1 MPPPQHHSKAEG
13 KTSLATLLAYHEI
26 FGEPEGIRTLDPL
39 IKSQVLYRLS
49 YGLSP
54 WPTIWVRRRKGQL
67 KARSEPASCRCRS
80 ANYGIAKA
88 ISFQ

>member
-1 MPPPQHHSKAEG
+1 LTGSDWLHLPETEG
-13 KTSLATLLAYHEI
+13 EGSLAFLLSYPPV

-67 KARSEPASCRCRS
+67 KARSKPASCH
-80 ANYGIAKA
+80 ANYGIAKPER
-88 ISFQ
+88 FQ

>member
-1 MPPPQHHSKAEG
+1 
-13 KTSLATLLAYHEI
+13 
-26 FGEPEGIRTLDPL
+26 L

-54 WPTIWVRRRKGQL
+54 WQTIWVRRRKGQL
-67 KARSEPASCRCRS
+67 KARPKPTSHQCPRPD

-88 ISFQ
+88 MSFQ